1 MFQHTSDGIHI
12 LAFMLGFIL
21 ADIQTDRDGQGRP
34 LFKVFSGI
42 KRLSKNS
49 KSHFSKVQR
58 HLQPRKV
65 IFLCERSEV

>member
-1 MFQHTSDGIHI
+1 MFQHTSDGIHS

-21 ADIQTDRDGQGRP
+21 ADIQTDRDGHGRP